1 MDIYGTKYVRRV
13 CFMEQIKIIADST
26 CDLSKEIL
34 QQYDISIIPLCVTMG
49 EQDYLDGVD
58 ITPEDIFV
66 WSDKV
71 NSTPKTAAPRLN
83 DVIDILKPFVEKGLD
98 IIFFGISED
107 MSSTCN
113 VMRLAAEYYDYEK
126 IYVINSKNLST
137 GIGLQVLKAASLVQQ
152 GHSTQS
158 IIEYITSYM
167 QGRIKASFVVDTLTY
182 LHRGGRCS
190 SVTALIGNTLK
201 LKPMIVVKDGKME
214 VNKKYRGNTQKALF
228 NYADNLKEELLAA
241 DKERVF
247 ITHSGCDNELVE
259 RLYHDLEEL
268 KIFQEIIVTRAGS
281 VITSHCGPKTLGIL
295 YVMA

>member
-1 MDIYGTKYVRRV
+1 MK
-13 CFMEQIKIIADST
+13 QIKMIADST
-26 CDLSKEIL
+26 CDLSEDIL

-49 EQDYLDGVD
+49 DKNYHDGVD
-58 ITPEDIFV
+58 ITPEDIYA
-66 WSDKV
+66 WSEKE
-71 NSTPKTAAPRLN
+71 NSTPKTAAPGLN
-83 DVIDILKPFVEKGLD
+83 DVIDILKPFIEKEFD
-98 IIFFGISED
+98 IMFFGISKE

-113 VMRLAAEYYDYEK
+113 VVRLAAEYYNYKNICIID
-126 IYVINSKNLST
+126 SKNLST
-137 GIGLQVLKAASLVQQ
+137 GIGLQVLKAASLAKK

-158 IIEYITSYM
+158 IIQYITTDM

-214 VNKKYRGNTQKALF
+214 VSKKYRGSTQKALL
-228 NYADNLKEELLAA
+228 NYVDDLKAELLTA

-247 ITHSGCDNELVE
+247 ITHSGCDNDLVE
-259 RLYHDLEEL
+259 KLYHYLKEL
-268 KIFQEIIVTRAGS
+268 GVFQEIIVTRAGS

-295 YVMA
+295 YVKS